1 MVMNTKEESSTNP
14 PGEENEDHLPEA
26 GHNKMPIALF
36 LVWVAFICFG
46 VVYMIK
52 FSVPDLVNNWL
63 QKP

>member
-1 MVMNTKEESSTNP
+1 MNTKEDSSTNP
-14 PGEENEDHLPEA
+14 PSEENDDQLLES

>member
-1 MVMNTKEESSTNP
+1 MSDKDTSVEVENAELNDDLP
-14 PGEENEDHLPEA
+14 PEP

-36 LVWVAFICFG
+36 LVWVAFICYG
-46 VVYMIK
+46 VIYMMK